1 MAKRKTLKHNIH
13 QICTDLLA
21 ECVAVSLYSTKADNG
36 NVEAL
41 LHSII
46 KIENDFIR
54 RISHTEPGLKPKIYY
69 KDLITKFNK
78 SIDEIVDQINN
89 LS

>member
-1 MAKRKTLKHNIH
+1 MAKRKTLKRNIH

-21 ECVAVSLYSTKADNG
+21 ECVAVSLYSTKTDHG

-41 LHSII
+41 LYSIL
-46 KIENDFIR
+46 KTENDFIR
-54 RISHTEPGLKPKIYY
+54 RISHTEPGLKPKLYY
-69 KDLITKFNK
+69 RDLIDKFNK
-78 SIDEIVDQINN
+78 SISEIVDQINN